1 MQFFSTSP
9 IVNNK
14 INSDFPDCNTEKT
27 DNSDFNTQKEEK
39 YKTAHSSQIPDRQ
52 PTEMGIQ
59 ESELYYRYIVET
71 ASEGIWIFDT
81 DNKITFANNRIA
93 EMLGYKVEEM
103 YGRLLFQ
110 FMDSESAGIA
120 RNYIE
125 RRRQGIKER
134 HDFKFT
140 RKDGSDLWVIVS
152 ATPMF
157 NSEGEY
163 TGVLRMIT
171 DISDLYNQL
180 QLRKKAESELRNTL
194 KELEYEKFALDQSA
208 IVAITDAKG
217 VITYVNDQFCD
228 ISKYNRNELIG
239 KTHKII
245 NSSYHP
251 FTFFQTLWSTIKA
264 GNIWR
269 GEIKNKA
276 KDGSYY
282 WVDTTIVPFLNS
294 SGEPYQYVAIRKNIT
309 DRKQIEEALRQSES
323 QLKARN
329 EEIAKALRDLQQTQ
343 SLMVQ
348 NEKMVS
354 LGQLVAGVAHEI
366 NNPVSFIYGNVM
378 HAETY
383 FQDLVKMLEIYQQE
397 YPNPT
402 SAVKDGI
409 DDVDLK
415 FLLKDLPRLLKSM
428 KIGAER
434 IHQIVL
440 SLKNFS
446 RLDETGQKQVDIH
459 EGLESTLLILQHRFK
474 ETAGHPRIFLIKEYG
489 KLPKFQCY
497 PGQLNQVF
505 MNIIGNSLDALEEAM
520 ENGNWIAKDMSS
532 LNYCPSPTIKINTEF
547 IEGKGLED
555 RIVIR
560 ISDNGPGIP
569 IEVQKRLFDPFFT
582 TKNPGKGTGLGL
594 SISYKIVVEK
604 HGGKLTCISIP
615 SQGAEF
621 VIEIPVA
628 KNNKVG

>member
-14 INSDFPDCNTEKT
+14 INSDCADCNTENT
-27 DNSDFNTQKEEK
+27 DSSDFNTQKEEK
-39 YKTAHSSQIPDRQ
+39 YKNVDSSQIPDPK
-52 PTEMGIQ
+52 PTEMSIQ

-103 YGRLLFQ
+103 YGRSLFQ
-110 FMDSESAGIA
+110 FMDSESSDIA
-120 RNYIE
+120 QNYIE

-208 IVAITDAKG
+208 IVAITDAQG

-228 ISKYNRNELIG
+228 ISKFNRNELIG
-239 KTHKII
+239 KTHKIV
-245 NSSYHP
+245 NSSYHLI
-251 FTFFQTLWSTIKA
+251 TFFQTLWSTIKS
-264 GNIWR
+264 GKVWR

-383 FQDLVKMLEIYQQE
+383 FQDLIKMLEIYQQE

-402 SAVKDGI
+402 PAVQDGI
-409 DDVDLK
+409 DDVDLN

-489 KLPKFQCY
+489 NLPKFQCY

-520 ENGNWIAKDMSS
+520 ENGNWIAPDMSP
-532 LNYCPSPTIKINTEF
+532 LTYCPSPTIRISTEF
-547 IEGKGLED
+547 IQGKELED

-628 KNNKVG
+628 KSNNAG

>member
-14 INSDFPDCNTEKT
+14 INSDSPDCHTENT
-27 DNSDFNTQKEEK
+27 DGSNFNIQKEEQ
-39 YKTAHSSQIPDRQ
+39 YKNVDSSPSRDRK
-52 PTEMGIQ
+52 PAEMSIQ

-103 YGRLLFQ
+103 YGRSLFQ
-110 FMDSESAGIA
+110 FMDSESARIA

-134 HDFKFT
+134 HDFKFI

-180 QLRKKAESELRNTL
+180 QLRKKAEFELRNTL

-208 IVAITDAKG
+208 IVAITDANG
-217 VITYVNDQFCD
+217 VITYVNDQFCE
-228 ISKYNRNELIG
+228 ISKYNRNEIIG
-239 KTHKII
+239 KTHKIV
-245 NSSYHP
+245 NSNYHP
-251 FTFFQTLWSTIKA
+251 ITFFKTFWSTIKS
-264 GNIWR
+264 GKVWR

-323 QLKARN
+323 QLKVRN

-383 FQDLVKMLEIYQQE
+383 FQDLIKMLEIYQQE

-402 SAVKDGI
+402 PAVQDGI
-409 DDVDLK
+409 DDVDLN
-415 FLLKDLPRLLKSM
+415 FLLKDLPRLLQSM

-489 KLPKFQCY
+489 NLPKFQCY

-520 ENGNWIAKDMSS
+520 ENGKWTTKNMSP
-532 LNYCPSPTIKINTEF
+532 LTYCPSPTIKINTAF
-547 IEGKGLED
+547 IEGKGSED

-604 HGGKLTCISIP
+604 HGGKLSCISVP

-628 KNNKVG
+628 QNNTVG

>member
-14 INSDFPDCNTEKT
+14 INSDCPDFNTEKT
-27 DNSDFNTQKEEK
+27 DSSDFNTQKEEK
-39 YKTAHSSQIPDRQ
+39 YKNVDSSQIPDPK
-52 PTEMGIQ
+52 PTEMSIQ

-103 YGRLLFQ
+103 YGRSLFQ
-110 FMDSESAGIA
+110 FMDSESSDIA
-120 RNYIE
+120 QNYIE

-208 IVAITDAKG
+208 IVAITDAQG

-228 ISKYNRNELIG
+228 ISKFNRNELIG
-239 KTHKII
+239 KTHKIV
-245 NSSYHP
+245 NSSYHLI
-251 FTFFQTLWSTIKA
+251 TFFQTLWSTIKS
-264 GNIWR
+264 GKVWR

-383 FQDLVKMLEIYQQE
+383 FQDLIKMLEIYQQE

-402 SAVKDGI
+402 PAVQDGI
-409 DDVDLK
+409 DDVDLN

-489 KLPKFQCY
+489 NLPKFQCY

-520 ENGNWIAKDMSS
+520 ENGNWIAPDMSP
-532 LNYCPSPTIKINTEF
+532 LTYCPSPTIRINTEF
-547 IEGKGLED
+547 IQRKELED
-555 RIVIR
+555 QIVIR

-604 HGGKLTCISIP
+604 HGGKLSCISIP

-628 KNNKVG
+628 KSNNAG